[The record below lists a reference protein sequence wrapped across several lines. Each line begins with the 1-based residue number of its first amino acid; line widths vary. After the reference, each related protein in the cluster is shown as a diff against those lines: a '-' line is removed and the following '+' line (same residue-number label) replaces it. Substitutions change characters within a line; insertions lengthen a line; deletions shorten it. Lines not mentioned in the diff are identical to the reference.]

1 MKKLKRS
8 IGSFELAKTKR
19 RPAGVL
25 FSSAI
30 WQRSHSDLSRGK
42 PALKFKSFDAKKI
55 TATRMGTV
63 LYQKD
68 VGDKTYYVVQ
78 AVPDTKAKTLY
89 VVTAFMENNKK
100 IETSQTADA
109 YNSTPSVTS
118 ENGSAIVSANTISQP
133 ESKVKSKTSKSQT
146 SAKKSKNKTA
156 DTVYKKNTKLKVGD
170 TVGEVTLV
178 ADSETGTPVTPRLRA
193 SFAREDMPSYI
204 MATIESLGDK
214 ELIAALEEEMFL
226 MTADSEAELQLHD
239 TIEELFDHVRDGE
252 ITPEQAAQVLTD
264 ELANPTGADIDT
276 LVERAKL
283 DGMKYMVDSK
293 NKNNYNVNKNG
304 GIEYDSQDTERV
316 AGGRVSASDRSN
328 NVLRKQGDDSG
339 ETSVRLGDGGVG
351 SKSEKIKRHGSS
363 GWLGEQQWTTDGSL
377 RGLFGNLRGIKLASI
392 DSLSRTIPNEVY
404 ERFKIPFSKIT
415 MEQFYLYITS
425 LTLCLVI
432 FQ

>member
-1 MKKLKRS
+1 MS
-8 IGSFELAKTKR
+8 
-19 RPAGVL
+19 
-25 FSSAI
+25 
-30 WQRSHSDLSRGK
+30 
-42 PALKFKSFDAKKI
+42 
-55 TATRMGTV
+55 
-63 LYQKD
+63 
-68 VGDKTYYVVQ
+68 
-78 AVPDTKAKTLY
+78 
-89 VVTAFMENNKK
+89 
-100 IETSQTADA
+100 
-109 YNSTPSVTS
+109 
-118 ENGSAIVSANTISQP
+118 
-133 ESKVKSKTSKSQT
+133 
-146 SAKKSKNKTA
+146 
-156 DTVYKKNTKLKVGD
+156 
-170 TVGEVTLV
+170 
-178 ADSETGTPVTPRLRA
+178 
-193 SFAREDMPSYI
+193 MPSYI

-404 ERFKIPFSKIT
+404 ERFKNTVLKNHDGTILSLYHFTDVVFSDFSIGDIGFHFGTINAAKKRKDDPRRRRRGEASIYKEVYLNIKQPAIT
-415 MEQFYLYITS
+415 TRDPANWTVFATSYVLQQEGYLSFEECAS
-425 LTLCLVI
+425 LEKYEGYHNASYNSDHGYNAPLYVRYYVS
-432 FQ
+432 